1 MKKSKQKSYIWDGI
15 NIAFV
20 IATIITTGIFAA
32 LFILCF
38 AIPIGS
44 QANSFILGMCGVF
57 ASLASAFFIAFIV
70 RYRDMKEKCQQEEK
84 ALEVMRPFLTEI
96 CTVINGFLPQVNAF
110 MTINDD
116 DTVSYPQERVY
127 YTDTNAQAGNRD
139 FIDFNIVFQGAET
152 RLSNAIEKALKS
164 PMIFQCNKSVA
175 DLLTS
180 IQLNGFTH
188 NLYEI
193 QGTRSVFSPSS
204 TSYMGINT
212 AHLEFVDI
220 YAKLVELADY
230 GISPKL
236 RILSDI
242 EKTEYIKEIQTILPQ
257 LPTDKGT
264 VYLGCKR
271 IR

>member
-1 MKKSKQKSYIWDGI
+1 MRRNKQQSYIWDGI
-15 NIAFV
+15 NRAFAIA
-20 IATIITTGIFAA
+20 AAITTGVFTV
-32 LFILCF
+32 LFVLCF
-38 AIPIGS
+38 AIPITC
-44 QANSFILGMCGVF
+44 QTNSFILGMCGVF

-70 RYRDMKEKCQQEEK
+70 RYRDMKEKYQQEEK
-84 ALEVMRPFLTEI
+84 ALRVMRPFLTEI

-110 MTINDD
+110 VTINGD

-139 FIDFNIVFQGAET
+139 FIDFNIVFKSAET
-152 RLSNAIEKALKS
+152 RLSNAIEKALRS

-175 DLLTS
+175 DLLTG

-188 NLYEI
+188 DLYEI

-212 AHLEFVDI
+212 AYFEFVDL

-230 GISPKL
+230 GIAPKL
-236 RILSDI
+236 CALSDI
-242 EKTEYIKEIQTILPQ
+242 EKEDYIKEIQNILPQ